1 MRRHQEFSQSSRASS
16 ASYEPHNRRTSSPSR
31 AASSRESRHT
41 HPREHHDPRHMSQG
55 DINRLALQHAD
66 SSKLPLNAENLEL
79 LIREQD
85 SLEQASKHGGSAALL
100 HASRSSRPG
109 HRENLP
115 YSRLDERGNPT
126 TTTFRPN
133 RVPESDLYLVEV
145 EEEEEE
151 EEERRP
157 NSLRVVKHEVRRS
170 EGERGK
176 YEDRHRRE
184 QGAVEIAHS
193 GDHRFYKIQ

>member
-16 ASYEPHNRRTSSPSR
+16 ASYEPHNMTTNSLSR

-41 HPREHHDPRHMSQG
+41 HPREHIDPRHLSQG

-79 LIREQD
+79 LIRQQD
-85 SLEQASKHGGSAALL
+85 TLEQASKHGGSAALL
-100 HASRSSRPG
+100 HASRSRPG

-115 YSRLDERGNPT
+115 YSRRDERGNST

-133 RVPESDLYLVEV
+133 RAPESDLYLVEV

-151 EEERRP
+151 DDERRP
-157 NSLRVVKHEVRRS
+157 NSLRVVKHGVRRS
-170 EGERGK
+170 EGEGGRHA
-176 YEDRHRRE
+176 EDRHRRE

>member
-16 ASYEPHNRRTSSPSR
+16 ASYEPHNMKTSSPSQTG
-31 AASSRESRHT
+31 SSRESRHA
-41 HPREHHDPRHMSQG
+41 HPREHHDPRHLSQG

-66 SSKLPLNAENLEL
+66 SSKLPLNAENLEI

-85 SLEQASKHGGSAALL
+85 SLEKASKHGGSAALL
-100 HASRSSRPG
+100 HASRSRPG

-115 YSRLDERGNPT
+115 YSRHDERGIST

-133 RVPESDLYLVEV
+133 RVPESDLYIVEV
-145 EEEEEE
+145 EEEED
-151 EEERRP
+151 EERRP
-157 NSLRVVKHEVRRS
+157 NSVPVVKHDVRRS

-176 YEDRHRRE
+176 YVEDRQRRE
-184 QGAVEIAHS
+184 QGAVEIAQS
-193 GDHRFYKIQ
+193 GDHKFYKIQ

>member
-16 ASYEPHNRRTSSPSR
+16 ASYEPHNMKTNSPSR
-31 AASSRESRHT
+31 AASSRESRHA
-41 HPREHHDPRHMSQG
+41 HPREHNDPRHLSQG

-79 LIREQD
+79 LIRQQD
-85 SLEQASKHGGSAALL
+85 TLEQASKHGGSAALL
-100 HASRSSRPG
+100 HASRSRPG
-109 HRENLP
+109 RRENLP

-133 RVPESDLYLVEV
+133 RASGSDLYLVQV
-145 EEEEEE
+145 EEEEEDD
-151 EEERRP
+151 ERRP
-157 NSLRVVKHEVRRS
+157 NSLRVVKHGVRRS
-170 EGERGK
+170 DEESRK
-176 YEDRHRRE
+176 HVEDRHRRE

>member
-1 MRRHQEFSQSSRASS
+1 MKT
-16 ASYEPHNRRTSSPSR
+16 NSPSR

-41 HPREHHDPRHMSQG
+41 HTREHNDPRHLSQG

-66 SSKLPLNAENLEL
+66 SSQLPLNAENLEL
-79 LIREQD
+79 LIRQQET
-85 SLEQASKHGGSAALL
+85 LEKASQHGGSAALL
-100 HASRSSRPG
+100 HASRSRPG

-115 YSRLDERGNPT
+115 YSKLDERGIST

-133 RVPESDLYLVEV
+133 RAPESDLYLVEV
-145 EEEEEE
+145 EEEVEEE
-151 EEERRP
+151 EDEKRP
-157 NSLRVVKHEVRRS
+157 NSLRVVKHDVRRS
-170 EGERGK
+170 EGEGGK
-176 YEDRHRRE
+176 YGENRRRRE